1 VAAVSLANVARPPT
15 LAVRRLQDRDRSLLR
30 RETRQTS
37 APVDAAI
44 IVALIALLGTV
55 GNASLTYVL
64 QRRRELEKSDAIW
77 ARYRASLASAAED
90 LSNRIEN
97 ILRGDFLDF
106 YVGRPY
112 ENEAIHST
120 LFLFAQYFGWSE
132 VLRRYMRS
140 PDRRHARDDRK
151 LEDLRRRVAHTFST
165 ERYGSGFMI
174 WREAQRAVGE
184 LMITRDGDVIDTV
197 GVAEFVVAI
206 ERVRPWMSRMEQLI
220 TTSPSNWGPG
230 ERERLEHLQ
239 AVLGQV
245 ANEAPSTSNMR
256 APASLDEP

>member
-1 VAAVSLANVARPPT
+1 
-15 LAVRRLQDRDRSLLR
+15 
-30 RETRQTS
+30 
-37 APVDAAI
+37 
-44 IVALIALLGTV
+44 
-55 GNASLTYVL
+55 
-64 QRRRELEKSDAIW
+64 
-77 ARYRASLASAAED
+77 
-90 LSNRIEN
+90 
-97 ILRGDFLDF
+97 
-106 YVGRPY
+106 
-112 ENEAIHST
+112 
-120 LFLFAQYFGWSE
+120 
-132 VLRRYMRS
+132 
-140 PDRRHARDDRK
+140 
-151 LEDLRRRVAHTFST
+151 
-165 ERYGSGFMI
+165 MI